1 MNFGWLVGNID
12 TSTDFWVLGI
22 GALLLPLLA
31 LVLLVA
37 RGRAA
42 GGSRRPARPD
52 PVRRRGRGPLRES
65 GTASAGSTG
74 FGSRWRCE
82 EQYLVPSSASR

>member
-1 MNFGWLVGNID
+1 MFLPLTFITGFFGMNFGWLVGNID

-22 GALLLPLLA
+22 GALSLPLLA

-42 GGSRRPARPD
+42 GASRR
-52 PVRRRGRGPLRES
+52 
-65 GTASAGSTG
+65 AGS
-74 FGSRWRCE
+74 S
-82 EQYLVPSSASR
+82 